1 MVDFRIYR
9 YAFAPALL
17 AFVALM
23 FSLQGVPAAIE
34 PVAPPASFESGP
46 AAATARE
53 IVETAP
59 ERQPGSAGDEAIAD
73 LVAERFAEIEVGTV
87 SEQTLEASFDGD
99 DVSVRNVILT
109 LPGDSPASIVV
120 LAGRDSADGP
130 GAASSAAATGALVE
144 LGGALA
150 VSGHARTY
158 VLASTSATTAGAA
171 GAREAVAAVPDP
183 GAVEAVVVLSQPGS
197 EDPRGPYVIDSSTG
211 TTRTAAQLVSTAELA
226 VAEQAGREAGQPGV
240 VSQLA
245 RLAFPSGLGEQA
257 PLIAAGFDAVGI
269 SSAGER
275 PLPPGEDE
283 IDDLSRPVLGD
294 LGQATSTIVQ
304 ALDASEAELV
314 RGPDPYL
321 DTGDNLVPGWAVA
334 LLALALLAPALV
346 AAVDASGWA
355 LRRSQG
361 LTEALIWAVCAVVPL
376 LAGLIAL
383 YALALVGLV
392 DTPDFPFDPGRHG
405 LDAATVASTILIVA
419 AIAGA
424 AVAIRPLR
432 VALDAPRAGLVAAV
446 GITSV
451 AAGLLAWLANPY
463 LGLLAAPAAHAWLLA
478 AAGAGAGGAALGV
491 VAALAPLVIALGV
504 VASAL
509 GLGVTAPWT
518 FAVMVAGGQLPFG
531 VAASICVLVASLVA
545 VVAVARRM
553 AA

>member
-1 MVDFRIYR
+1 MLDFRIYR

-23 FSLQGVPAAIE
+23 FSLQGVPAGIE
-34 PVAPPASFESGP
+34 PVAPPASFESGR

-59 ERQPGSAGDEAIAD
+59 ERQPGSAGDEAVAD
-73 LVAERFAEIEVGTV
+73 LVAERFAETEVGTV
-87 SEQTLEASFDGD
+87 SEQALEASFDGD
-99 DVSVRNVILT
+99 DVTVRNVILT

-130 GAASSAAATGALVE
+130 GAASSAAATATLVE

-150 VSGHARTY
+150 VAGHAKTY

-183 GAVEAVVVLSQPGS
+183 EAVEAVIVLSQPGS
-197 EDPRGPYVIDSSTG
+197 ANPRGPYVIDSSTD

-257 PLIAAGFDAVGI
+257 PLIAAGLDAIGI

-275 PLPPGEDE
+275 PLPAGEDE

-294 LGQATSTIVQ
+294 FGQAASTIVQ
-304 ALDASEAELV
+304 AVDASAAELE

-361 LTEALIWAVCAVVPL
+361 LAEALAWAACALVPL
-376 LAGLIAL
+376 LAGLVAL

-392 DTPDFPFDPGRHG
+392 DTPDFPFDPGRQG
-405 LDAATVASTILIVA
+405 FDVAAGASTILVA
-419 AIAGA
+419 AAIVGTV
-424 AVAIRPLR
+424 AVLRPLR
-432 VALDAPRAGLVAAV
+432 LSLDAPLPGLVAAV
-446 GITSV
+446 GVTSV
-451 AAGLLAWLANPY
+451 AGGLLAWLANPY
-463 LGLLAAPAAHAWLLA
+463 LGLLAVPAAHAWLLA
-478 AAGAGAGGAALGV
+478 AAGAGGRLAILGVLAALG
-491 VAALAPLVIALGV
+491 PLLIALGV

-509 GLGVTAPWT
+509 GLGAVAPWT
-518 FAVMVAGGQLPFG
+518 FALLVADGQIPFG
-531 VAASICVLVASLVA
+531 VAASLCILVASLAA

-553 AA
+553 PA